1 MFLNRLHTFSARL
14 WALFMAI
21 AIFPILV
28 VVTVAIIL
36 YNHLVFETANT
47 MLADLRDDKIRQLC
61 AWQNRTAEDCVFLAT
76 AAYTPLADS
85 ADPSSAC
92 TYYHSQPTLS
102 YYLQRHPEIN
112 HLTFLCGQ
120 SGHILFSTMPTI
132 LASNL
137 FSTAAF
143 TRALHTNTV
152 VFCEGASTSES
163 TDVQFDFAYP
173 VRTTNTLAHSLPKAV
188 LIVSS
193 SAEKLRSSLIASRLR
208 LGETGE
214 ILLVKKNASPLR
226 PLNSNMHSPQKF
238 ADRFI
243 HALAPYLGFH
253 ADTRSGLIQATDAK
267 GHAVLAATAPVPNLD
282 LLLIVKQD
290 LAEIYNVMDRCLVLT
305 ALIIPIILAIL
316 IPLARNLARRVTG
329 PFGVIKAVA
338 EQLHAGNLSARTN
351 ITRSDE
357 IGDIARA
364 LDTAAET
371 IEFETNKRAAT
382 IQQVEEELYRAQ
394 RMDSIGNLAGGI
406 AHDFNNMLQAI
417 LGFAELLE
425 IDTAN
430 TPELHDNVVEIQRAA
445 TRAKDLT
452 HQLLAFA
459 QKQVSM
465 PTVIRVND
473 FITAS
478 EKMFKRLLHVD
489 TTLHVHLDPTVTAVY
504 TDPNQL
510 QQVLLNLISNA
521 NDARRPKTPQTIVIT
536 TAMVDIQA
544 PKNTHAQPGSFLK
557 LSIHDKGVGISAEHL
572 GKIFEPFFT
581 TKAPGKGLG
590 LGLSVV
596 DSIVRSQKGWI
607 TVDSNVDTGTTFEVY
622 LPAVVDLSL
631 QTQRVRTFHNLHDFK
646 GNGRTVLLVEDE
658 EVLRNITTHH
668 LVEAGYHVLAADGV
682 QQADFFWKEHH
693 ASIDII
699 VCDVVL
705 DDGNGIAFSTSIRA
719 TAANLPILL
728 ISGYSQDI
736 LDKDRLT
743 SNQLRF
749 LAKPYSSKALLNEVA
764 FLLSVNT

>member
-14 WALFMAI
+14 WVLFMAI
-21 AIFPILV
+21 AIIPILM
-28 VVTVAIIL
+28 VVTIAIIL
-36 YNHLVFETANT
+36 YNHVVFETANT
-47 MLADLRDDKIRQLC
+47 MLADLRDEKIRQLC
-61 AWQNRTAEDCVFLAT
+61 TWQNRTAEDVAFLASIMHMHPAGESPDCT
-76 AAYTPLADS
+76 CHYQDILAYYS
-85 ADPSSAC
+85 
-92 TYYHSQPTLS
+92 
-102 YYLQRHPEIN
+102 QRHPEVK
-112 HLTFLCGQ
+112 HLSFLCGQ
-120 SGHILFSTMPTI
+120 SGRVLFSTMPLP

-137 FSTAAF
+137 VSTTAF
-143 TRALHTNTV
+143 TRAQHTNSV
-152 VFCEGASTSES
+152 VFYQEPSAAES
-163 TDVQFDFAYP
+163 ADVHIDFAYP
-173 VRTTNTLAHSLPKAV
+173 VRATNAMEQSAPTAV
-188 LIVSS
+188 LIVRS
-193 SAEKLRSSLIASRLR
+193 SAERLRTSLISSRVR
-208 LGETGE
+208 LGKTGE
-214 ILLVKKNASPLR
+214 VLLVKKNSNPLS
-226 PLNSNMHSPQKF
+226 PLNSTRSPQKF
-238 ADRFI
+238 TDRFI
-243 HALAPYLGFH
+243 HALIPYLGFH
-253 ADTRSGLIQATDAK
+253 ADARTGLIQTTDSH

-282 LLLIVKQD
+282 LMLIVKQD
-290 LAEIYNVMDRCLVLT
+290 LAEIYTIMERCLVLT
-305 ALIIPIILAIL
+305 ALAIPIILAIL

-329 PFGVIKAVA
+329 PFGVIKSVA

-351 ITRSDE
+351 ITRNDE
-357 IGDIARA
+357 IGDVAHA

-371 IEFETNKRAAT
+371 IELETNKRAAT

-425 IDTAN
+425 IDTDN
-430 TPELHDNVVEIQRAA
+430 MPELHDHVVEIQRAA
-445 TRAKDLT
+445 TRAKGLT

-465 PTVIRVND
+465 PVIIRVND
-473 FITAS
+473 FILSS

-489 TTLHVHLDPTVTAVY
+489 TTLQMHLDPAVTSIY
-504 TDPNQL
+504 IDPNQL

-521 NDARRPKTPQTIVIT
+521 NDARRPKMPQTIIIM
-536 TAMVDIQA
+536 TAMVDIQT
-544 PKNTHAQPGSFLK
+544 PKNAQAQPGPYLM
-557 LSIHDKGVGISAEHL
+557 LSIHDQGVGISAEHRE
-572 GKIFEPFFT
+572 KIFEPFFT

-607 TVDSNVDTGTTFEVY
+607 TVDSDVETGTTFAVY
-622 LPAVVDLSL
+622 LPIAVDLSL

-658 EVLRNITTHH
+658 EVLRTITTHH

-682 QQADFFWKEHH
+682 QQADSFWKEHQ

-719 TAANLPILL
+719 TAPRLPILL
-728 ISGYSQDI
+728 VSGYSQDI
-736 LDKDRLT
+736 LDKDRMT

-749 LAKPYSSKALLNEVA
+749 LAKPYSNKALLNEVA